1 MIQRRWFVS
10 GVLTASLWAGPC
22 LAAAVG
28 RPEVA
33 APSPA
38 LSEQRLAGI
47 ASVVEQAIREGKC
60 PGAVVLIGHQGK
72 VVYRRAFGER
82 SLVPERRPMTLNTI
96 FDMASLTKV
105 IATTTAVM
113 QLVEQ
118 GKILLSA
125 PVADYW
131 PEFKENGKELITV
144 RELMTHYSG
153 LRPDLDLKPDW
164 SGYDTALE
172 AIVAEKPILPPGTRF
187 IYSDINFETLGELVR
202 RVSGE
207 PLDVYCREHIFKPL
221 GMKDTSF
228 KPPASLRERI
238 APTQF
243 QHGESGPML
252 WGEVHD
258 PTAYNMGGVAGHAGL
273 FSTADDLAIFAEML
287 LAGGTYNGVSILSP
301 LTVEKMTTPQ
311 TPPNKMVLRGL
322 GWDIESPFASNRG
335 ELYDVG
341 SFGHTG
347 FTGTSL
353 WIDPVTKTYVII
365 LTNRVH
371 PDGKGD
377 VVPLRTQVATLVA
390 GALGPA
396 SAEQVL
402 ASRRSLTGYFE
413 LMKGYRLQGLRNG
426 KVKTGIDVLEG
437 ENFAPLEGKRVGLIA
452 NHTGLASDGRRSID
466 VLYRAPGV
474 RLVALFSP
482 EHGLAGSAAE
492 GAPVDSTRDA
502 ATGLPVY
509 SLFGDVERPTD
520 AMLEGIDALVF
531 DIQDVGARF
540 YTYITTLGYTLEA
553 ASKKGMEFYVLDRPN
568 PIDGVDVQGPLLD
581 LDLRSFI
588 GYFPMPVRHGM
599 TVGELAEMYNHEN
612 HLDAKLHVVKMR
624 DWQRTDWFDE
634 TGQAWIP
641 PSPNLRNLTEEI
653 LYPGVCLVEGANVS
667 LGRGTDSP
675 FEMVGA
681 PWINGKEL
689 AAYLNGR
696 EVQGVRFLPMDF
708 RPLTS
713 NFAGELCHGV
723 QIVLLD
729 RQALEPTEM
738 GVELVA
744 ALWKLFPKEFNLDGS
759 RRLIGSTKVLESIR
773 AGRDP
778 QRIWYDWQDA
788 LEKFKKLRAQYLL
801 YP

>member
-1 MIQRRWFVS
+1 M
-10 GVLTASLWAGPC
+10 
-22 LAAAVG
+22 AAAGV
-28 RPEVA
+28 RPEVT

-47 ASVVEQAIREGKC
+47 ASVVEQAIRDRKC
-60 PGAVVLIGHQGK
+60 PGAVILIGHDGK

-164 SGYDTALE
+164 SGYDTALK

-238 APTQF
+238 APTQY

-258 PTAYNMGGVAGHAGL
+258 PTAHNMGGVAGHAGL
-273 FSTADDLAIFAEML
+273 FSTADDLGIFAEML

-335 ELYDVG
+335 ELYEVG
-341 SFGHTG
+341 SYGHTG

-437 ENFAPLEGKRVGLIA
+437 ENFAPLEGKRVGLIT
-452 NHTGLASDGRRSID
+452 NHTGLASDGRRTID

-482 EHGLAGSAAE
+482 EHGLSGSAAE

-509 SLFGDVERPTD
+509 SLFGDVERPTGT
-520 AMLEGIDALVF
+520 MLEGIDALVF

-553 ASKKGMEFYVLDRPN
+553 ASQKGMEFYVLDRPN

-588 GYFPMPVRHGM
+588 GYFSMPVRHGM

-634 TGQAWIP
+634 TGQSWIP

-696 EVQGVRFLPMDF
+696 EIQGVRFLPMDF

-759 RRLIGSTKVLESIR
+759 RRLIGSHKVVESIR

-778 QRIWYDWQDA
+778 QRIWYDWQEA